1 MRPIH
6 VFLILNRQ
14 KIILRG
20 MNTLHWKSIVVIG
33 GGLAGAKAAE
43 GARAAGFD
51 GLIRLIGDEAHSP
64 YERPPLS
71 KALLTFRGGSAG
83 AANPVEDVSEL
94 AFAFDSS
101 SADEHCRFGERAARG
116 RQVVGNF
123 PGRRDRRARAHAR
136 AG

>member
-1 MRPIH
+1 
-6 VFLILNRQ
+6 
-14 KIILRG
+14 

-71 KALLTFRGGSAG
+71 KGFLAGKDTEEAIRINSEGLTKST
-83 AANPVEDVSEL
+83 E
-94 AFAFDSS
+94 SS
-101 SADEHCRFGERAARG
+101 YASNAKSH
-116 RQVVGNF
+116 
-123 PGRRDRRARAHAR
+123 P
-136 AG
+136 